1 MGDTNG
7 NDDGFAARRA
17 FVRRLR
23 ADEDVRRVDFSRDG
37 FRTVV
42 VEPDPGAGF
51 RRRWYRT
58 ATRLGYT
65 VRRTG
70 TEDPASDRRGDV
82 WVLQLEGTDGSVDR
96 PAWRRRLGRAI
107 RRVRE
112 FFDRLVGRSGR

>member
-7 NDDGFAARRA
+7 DDDGIAERRA

-42 VEPDPGAGF
+42 VEPEPDAGF
-51 RRRWYRT
+51 RREWRRT

-70 TEDPASDRRGDV
+70 SADPASERRGEE
-82 WVLQLEGTDGSVDR
+82 WVLRLEGADGSTDR
-96 PAWRRRLGRAI
+96 PAWRGRLRHAV

-112 FFDRLVGRSGR
+112 FLDRLVGRSDR

>member
-7 NDDGFAARRA
+7 NDEGIAERRA

-23 ADEDVRRVDFSRDG
+23 TDEDVHHVDFSRDG

-42 VEPDPGAGF
+42 VEPEPGVGF
-51 RRRWYRT
+51 RREWRRT

-65 VRRTG
+65 VRRAG
-70 TEDPASDRRGDV
+70 TDDPAPDRPGDV
-82 WVLQLEGTDGSVDR
+82 WILQLRGTDGSTDR
-96 PAWRRRLGRAI
+96 PGWRGRLRHAI

-112 FFDRLVGRSGR
+112 FLDRLVGRSGR